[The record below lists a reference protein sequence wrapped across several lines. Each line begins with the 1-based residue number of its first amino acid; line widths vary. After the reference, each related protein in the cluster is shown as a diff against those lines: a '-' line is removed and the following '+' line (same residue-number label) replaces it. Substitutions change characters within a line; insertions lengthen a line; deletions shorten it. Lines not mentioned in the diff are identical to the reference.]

1 MIDPTKRIC
10 ELVTQRKR
18 VLESGDPT
26 KFEVATNL
34 SRQIRELGKRPSMHN
49 FPGALLLAV
58 SHLAELQPLCNEFDV
73 DDLDDAERR
82 LAQLRQ
88 GIESIIDDLIS
99 YGNTLRLDQLEL
111 RDAIQALQENWMI
124 RSLQTNDA
132 IKTIVGNDV

>member
-1 MIDPTKRIC
+1 MFDPTKRIC
-10 ELVTQRKR
+10 ELVAQRKR
-18 VLESGDPT
+18 VLDSADPT

-34 SRQIRELGKRPSMHN
+34 SRQIHEMGKRPSMHS

-58 SHLAELQPLCNEFDV
+58 SHLAELQSLCNEF
-73 DDLDDAERR
+73 DDLDDAEQRF
-82 LAQLRQ
+82 LQLRN

-111 RDAIQALQENWMI
+111 RDAIQALQENWMV

-132 IKTIVGNDV
+132 VKSIVGTDV

>member
-18 VLESGDPT
+18 VLDSADPT

-34 SRQIRELGKRPSMHN
+34 SRQIHELGKRPSMHN

-58 SHLAELQPLCNEFDV
+58 SHLAELHSLCNEFDV

-82 LAQLRQ
+82 LAQLRN

-111 RDAIQALQENWMI
+111 RDAIQALQENWMV

-132 IKTIVGNDV
+132 VKSIVGNDA

>member
-1 MIDPTKRIC
+1 MIDPAKRIC
-10 ELVTQRKR
+10 ELVAQRKR
-18 VLESGDPT
+18 VLDSADPT

-58 SHLAELQPLCNEFDV
+58 SQLAELQPLCNEFDV
-73 DDLDDAERR
+73 DDLDDAEQR
-82 LAQLRQ
+82 LSKLRI
-88 GIESIIDDLIS
+88 GIESIIDDLVS

-111 RDAIQALQENWMI
+111 RDAIQALQENWMV

-132 IKTIVGNDV
+132 VISVVGNDV